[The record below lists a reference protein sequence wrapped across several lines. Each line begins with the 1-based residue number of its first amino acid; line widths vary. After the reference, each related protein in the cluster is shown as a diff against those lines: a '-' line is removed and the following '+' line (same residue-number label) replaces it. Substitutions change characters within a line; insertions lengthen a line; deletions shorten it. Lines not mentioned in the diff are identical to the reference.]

1 MAEKDSDS
9 DYDTRLD
16 MDENDEAQSNIFQD
30 DASFLS
36 ERAQNLLDQDIKEPD
51 SMARDLLMDRYTNH
65 KPNFKDFG
73 EAVNFIMNTPHYTER
88 IENLVKYER
97 MIFFK
102 QRQHLGGNSKNIET
116 NMYSNQNQIFYPMA
130 IQGTLII
137 FIKRS
142 INAESILS
150 DGNTRQ

>member
-16 MDENDEAQSNIFQD
+16 MDENDEAQSSIFQD
-30 DASFLS
+30 DESFLS

-97 MIFFK
+97 MMFFK
-102 QRQHLGGNSKNIET
+102 QRQHL
-116 NMYSNQNQIFYPMA
+116 
-130 IQGTLII
+130 
-137 FIKRS
+137 
-142 INAESILS
+142 
-150 DGNTRQ
+150 